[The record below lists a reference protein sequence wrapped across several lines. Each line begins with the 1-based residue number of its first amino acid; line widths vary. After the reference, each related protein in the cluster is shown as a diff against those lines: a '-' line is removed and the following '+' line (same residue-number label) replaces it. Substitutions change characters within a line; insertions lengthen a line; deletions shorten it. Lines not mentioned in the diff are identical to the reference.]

1 MLRKKVLYLGT
12 CGSFAPFSKPYLIQA
27 KKVYW
32 MPTGI
37 RTGISHGVMD
47 WHPTLSLETNQK
59 EILPAK
65 TILTSPEIS
74 LTDEIKES
82 LDLGSREDLY
92 ENMELYA
99 VAEALQ
105 QAKELTTIFAVTTR
119 FICLSD
125 FVLEIKVLSQ
135 KRKKVYEQWKAYF
148 KEVTAQ
154 IKVLIWNDDK
164 TLFTPCIR

>member
-1 MLRKKVLYLGT
+1 
-12 CGSFAPFSKPYLIQA
+12 
-27 KKVYW
+27 

-105 QAKELTTIFAVTTR
+105 QAKELTTIFAVTNQVGKEGHEQWKAH
-119 FICLSD
+119 FKEAAQLSAD
-125 FVLEIKVLSQ
+125 FVLENN
-135 KRKKVYEQWKAYF
+135 F
-148 KEVTAQ
+148 
-154 IKVLIWNDDK
+154 
-164 TLFTPCIR
+164 F